1 MWSPLNYFL
10 CSGPPIKSWVQSVLP
25 IFDQVIGGY
34 PNISAKFD
42 SKGKVK
48 EVSYKNGFW
57 KWSRFGNGEHDG
69 WLYQE
74 NPEDLSNK
82 KVTYIYDDFSTVIYG
97 TFENKILIEGYASK
111 IIAFRCHQVREHLY
125 SMYGMMSNFWGYFKG
140 QIISEWLLDV
150 FIWTKKRTKI
160 FLYFCPSI

>member
-1 MWSPLNYFL
+1 MWTPLNYFL

-48 EVSYKNGFW
+48 EVSNKNGFW
-57 KWSRFGNGEHDG
+57 KWSKFGNGEHDG

-74 NPEDLSNK
+74 NPEDLGSWDK
-82 KVTYIYDDFSTVIYG
+82 KVTYIYDDFSTVIHG

-111 IIAFRCHQVREHLY
+111 IVAFRCHQVRNISKTSLFYATMLEH
-125 SMYGMMSNFWGYFKG
+125 
-140 QIISEWLLDV
+140 
-150 FIWTKKRTKI
+150 
-160 FLYFCPSI
+160 